1 MNRSAG
7 IVIQD
12 PEGNVLFLKRSDSG
26 VWASPAGHLE
36 PGETPWEAAKR
47 EVFEE
52 TGYPGPYF
60 EKKLYGHYQI
70 PGREFWLFFAQ
81 VPKKFVPKLDFEH
94 TQYKW
99 ASFSKAPKPL
109 HWGLQW
115 LRKS

>member
-1 MNRSAG
+1 MKKEKNKNLTSFTDHLDQQYG
-7 IVIQD
+7 
-12 PEGNVLFLKRSDSG
+12 KRG
-26 VWASPAGHLE
+26 TE
-36 PGETPWEAAKR
+36 KR